1 MSRALD
7 DLDPRIRPKAFELI
21 ARACERGVA
30 LLIVD
35 TIRTEAEQ
43 RINLANGVSATKN
56 SKHLPQ
62 KPSGL
67 SLAIDVVPYALY
79 DAKGPDK
86 LSWDTKDPR
95 WLVLGEIG
103 EKLGLRWGG
112 RWKRPHD
119 PGHFEL
125 VV

>member
-7 DLDPRIRPKAFELI
+7 DLDPRAREKAFVLL
-21 ARACERGVA
+21 ARACERGIP

-35 TIRTEAEQ
+35 TLRTEAEQ
-43 RINLANGVSATKN
+43 ALALRNGFSSTSN

-62 KPSGL
+62 KPSGK
-67 SLAIDVVPYALY
+67 SLAIDVVPY
-79 DAKGPDK
+79 DVFQVNGPDK

-95 WLVLGEIG
+95 WKVLGEIG
-103 EKLGLRWGG
+103 ESLGFRWGG

-125 VV
+125 VP